1 MKTVIFDMDGLLVD
15 SEVRAL
21 KAWREVAKKYGIDGI
36 DKLFPK
42 IIGMNTYTR
51 GELFKS
57 VYGEDFPYTA
67 CNEEVR
73 SLAHAYEAE
82 APIPLKKGVR
92 ELLAYLRENG
102 FTIAIASSGLLA
114 TIERRMK
121 HHGIFE
127 YFDVIVSGEMVKNS
141 KPDPEIFLLC
151 AEKLGVSPGEIT
163 VFEDSQ
169 NGIRAAHAAGM
180 RPVMVP
186 DLFAP
191 EKEVAAL
198 AYDVCSSLT
207 EVKEKYE
214 NGSL

>member
-21 KAWREVAKKYGIDGI
+21 KAWREVAEKYGIPEI

-42 IIGMNTYTR
+42 IIGMNTHTR
-51 GELFKS
+51 GELFRS
-57 VYGEDFPYTA
+57 MYGEAFPYEV

-73 SLAHAYEAE
+73 SISHGSEVGN
-82 APIPLKKGVR
+82 PIPLKKGVR
-92 ELLAYLRENG
+92 ELLSYFRENG
-102 FTIAIASSGLLA
+102 FRIAIASSGLYA

-141 KPDPEIFLLC
+141 KPNPEIFLLC
-151 AEKLGVSPGEIT
+151 AEKLGVPPSEIT

-169 NGIRAAHAAGM
+169 NGIRAAFAAGM

-191 EKEVAAL
+191 EKEVAEL
-198 AYDVCSSLT
+198 AYAVCSSLT
-207 EVKEKYE
+207 EVKERYE

>member
-1 MKTVIFDMDGLLVD
+1 MKTVIFDMDGLIVD

-21 KAWREVAKKYGIDGI
+21 KAWQEVAEKRGIPGIDE
-36 DKLFPK
+36 LFPK
-42 IIGMNTYTR
+42 MIGMNVYTR
-51 GELFKS
+51 GLLFAETF
-57 VYGEDFPYTA
+57 GEDFPFLE
-67 CNEEVR
+67 CDNEVR
-73 SLAHAYEAE
+73 SIAHGYEAIS
-82 APIPLKKGVR
+82 PVPLKKGVR

-102 FTIAIASSGLLA
+102 FKIAIASSGLLA

-127 YFDVIVSGEMVKNS
+127 YFDVIVSGDMVTKS

-151 AEKLGVSPGEIT
+151 AEKLGVHPSEIT

-169 NGIRAAHAAGM
+169 NGIKAAHAAGM

-186 DLFAP
+186 DLVTP
-191 EKEVAAL
+191 EKDVAAM
-198 AYDVCSSLT
+198 AYAICSSLL

-214 NGSL
+214 SGSL

>member
-21 KAWREVAKKYGIDGI
+21 KAWREVAEKRGIPGIDE
-36 DKLFPK
+36 LFPK
-42 IIGMNTYTR
+42 MIGMNVYTR
-51 GELFKS
+51 GLLFAELF
-57 VYGEDFPYTA
+57 GEDFPFTE
-67 CNEEVR
+67 CDNEVR
-73 SLAHAYEAE
+73 SIAHGYEAIS
-82 APIPLKKGVR
+82 PVPLKKGVR

-102 FTIAIASSGLLA
+102 FKIAIASSGLLT

-127 YFDVIVSGEMVKNS
+127 YFDVIVSGDMVTKS

-151 AEKLGVSPGEIT
+151 AEKLGVPPAEIT

-186 DLFAP
+186 DLVAP

-198 AYDVCSSLT
+198 AYAICSSLF

-214 NGSL
+214 SGSL